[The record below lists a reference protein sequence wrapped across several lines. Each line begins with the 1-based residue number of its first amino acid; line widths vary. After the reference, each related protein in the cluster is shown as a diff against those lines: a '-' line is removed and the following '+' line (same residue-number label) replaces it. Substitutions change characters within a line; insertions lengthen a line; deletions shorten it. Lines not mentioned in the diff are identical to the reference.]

1 MLRSVVLCSVIA
13 IAPAAFAND
22 LVARQGGDTI
32 RLVNAACTSQEVL
45 SRVAPQLRAQFRA
58 AQATVDGRS
67 YTACWR
73 MTPSAAH
80 LVYEDGDQGIVP
92 LSALKPQLSA

>member
-1 MLRSVVLCSVIA
+1 MLRSVILCSVFA
-13 IAPAAFAND
+13 AAPALANY

-32 RLVNAACTSQEVL
+32 RLVNAACTSEEVL
-45 SRVAPQLRAQFRA
+45 ARVAPQLRPQFRA
-58 AQATVDGRS
+58 ALATVDGRT
-67 YTACWR
+67 YAACWR

-80 LVYEDGDQGIVP
+80 LVYEDGDQGLVP

>member
-1 MLRSVVLCSVIA
+1 MIRIAVLCTALAAV
-13 IAPAAFAND
+13 PAFAND
-22 LVARQGGDTI
+22 LVARQGADVI
-32 RLVNAACTSQEVL
+32 RLATTACTSEEVL
-45 SRVAPQLRAQFRA
+45 SRVAPQMRSQFRT
-58 AQATVDGRS
+58 AQATVDGRT

-80 LVYEDGDQGIVP
+80 LVYEDGDQGLVP